1 MISLKSYSSKTNQGP
16 YLQNNEDDVDVDLVN
31 NLYMIFDGFGG
42 VGIGDRLVEKL
53 KQSVRSIYT
62 HIGGDPDS
70 TFPFFYSPKYLI
82 EGNALINAMNHG
94 HSEALKF
101 NEGKGMGDRGGAS
114 GIVAGM
120 SEQIMTFA
128 SVGNCVAY
136 LFRKGILEPIILP
149 DSLSALS
156 RDSFQSYYQTAP
168 MSGFG
173 LFEDFHLQV
182 RELRIHPGD
191 QIIFLTDGA
200 YARLERRELKYILGQ
215 GGLSDM
221 SKIEEIFTTV
231 NQRGNLDNQSAVLL
245 HF

>member
-1 MISLKSYSSKTNQGP
+1 MIKLKSYALKTHQGP
-16 YLQNNEDDVDVDLVN
+16 FLQNNEDDVEVDLVN
-31 NLYMIFDGFGG
+31 DLYMIFDGFGG
-42 VGIGDRLVEKL
+42 VGIGDRIVFML
-53 KQSVRSIYT
+53 KDAIRHIYT

-70 TFPFFYSPKYLI
+70 TFPFFFSPKYLI

-94 HSEALKF
+94 HREALKF
-101 NEGKGMGDRGGAS
+101 NENKVMSERGGAS
-114 GIVAGM
+114 AIVAGM
-120 SEQIMTFA
+120 SDQIMTFS

-136 LFRKGILEPIILP
+136 LYRKGILEPIILP

-156 RDSFQSYYQTAP
+156 RDSFQSYFQTAP

-173 LFEDFHLQV
+173 LFDDFHLQV

-200 YARLERRELKYILGQ
+200 YARLERRELKHFLGQ
-215 GGLSDM
+215 SELSDIA
-221 SKIEEIFTTV
+221 KLEEIFSIV
-231 NQRGNLDNQSAVLL
+231 NNRGNLDNQSAVLL